1 MPWEKQF
8 DIEETLD
15 KAVQLFWDKGYE
27 AASMQDLVDTMG
39 INRGSIYA
47 TYGGKRD
54 LFLMALHAYDERMRK
69 KALLRLE
76 EKYPPR
82 DAIRAML
89 NFFAQSVPD
98 GRPGRAC
105 LLTNTALE
113 LASHDD
119 EIREIVAESQQGV
132 EAFFLKMIKK
142 GKQSGDIA
150 AHVQPARAAKGLLA
164 TVIGIVVLTRSRP
177 EPSLLQSI
185 VTDAMTRL
193 D

>member
-15 KAVQLFWDKGYE
+15 KAVHLFWDHGYE
-27 AASMQDLVDTMG
+27 ATSMQDLVDAMG

-47 TYGGKRD
+47 TYGGKRE
-54 LFLMALHAYDERMRK
+54 LFLMALRAYDERMRK
-69 KALLRLE
+69 QALLRLE
-76 EKYPPR
+76 EKLPPR
-82 DAIRAML
+82 EAIRAML
-89 NFFAQSVPD
+89 NFFAQSVSD
-98 GRPGRAC
+98 GHPGRAC

-119 EIREIVAESQQGV
+119 EIREIVAKSQRGV
-132 EAFFLKMIKK
+132 EAFFSKMIKK
-142 GKQSGDIA
+142 GKQTGDIA

-164 TVIGIVVLTRSRP
+164 TAIGIVVLTRSRP